1 MTLAFPLLIA
11 ATAAAPH
18 SGAVSARTAPEL
30 SDIALFLMAAGGIWL
45 VRRALR
51 ARFAKQRV
59 EQAREGDPHA

>member
-1 MTLAFPLLIA
+1 MSLTLLAA

-30 SDIALFLMAAGGIWL
+30 SDVALFVMAAGGLWL

-51 ARFAKQRV
+51 ARFARQRRD
-59 EQAREGDPHA
+59 EAGNADPHA